1 VTFVAILDREA
12 VSAKF
17 KNQSY
22 AAQMALRKTFERKL
36 STLLHRRTE
45 RLVGLIKPKRGP
57 RKDFTKRHR
66 EEGIAE
72 LQKLAEQILRKE
84 VVPGRLKAITAGARR
99 TMLGGRGL
107 EERFKRM
114 CAWAE
119 QHLHGPIIY
128 SFWRGKRCL
137 YVGKGGSWRR
147 LRAYRRD
154 ILLQQA
160 TSLRVRMVAGKSHVA
175 MAECMS
181 IHMHDPKHN
190 INQSS
195 KPKYSK
201 RCPICKT
208 NREIRD
214 ELRALFRMK

>member
-1 VTFVAILDREA
+1 
-12 VSAKF
+12 
-17 KNQSY
+17 
-22 AAQMALRKTFERKL
+22 MALRKTFERTL
-36 STLLHRRTE
+36 TTLLHRRTD

-66 EEGIAE
+66 EDGIAE
-72 LQKLAEQILRKE
+72 LQNLAEQILRKD
-84 VVPGRLKAITAGARR
+84 VVPGRLKAITAGTRR
-99 TMLGGRGL
+99 TMLGGRGI

-114 CAWAE
+114 CVWAE
-119 QHLHGPIIY
+119 QNLHGPIIY

-160 TSLRVRMVAGKSHVA
+160 TSLRVRMVSGKSHVA

>member
-1 VTFVAILDREA
+1 
-12 VSAKF
+12 
-17 KNQSY
+17 
-22 AAQMALRKTFERKL
+22 MALRKTFERKL
-36 STLLHRRTE
+36 AVLVHRRTD
-45 RLVGLIKPKRGP
+45 RLSGLIQQKRGP
-57 RKDFTKRHR
+57 RKSFTKRHR

-72 LQKLAEQILRKE
+72 LQDLAEQILCKDL
-84 VVPGRLKAITAGARR
+84 VHGRLKSITAGVRF
-99 TMLGGRGL
+99 TMLGGRGI
-107 EERFKRM
+107 EERFQRM

-119 QHLHGPIIY
+119 ENLHGPIIY

-154 ILLQQA
+154 VLLQRA
-160 TSLRVRMVAGKSHVA
+160 TRLHARMVPGKSHVS

-181 IHMHDPKHN
+181 IHVHNPKHN
-190 INQSS
+190 INKSS

-201 RCPICKT
+201 RCPICKA

-214 ELRALFRMK
+214 ELRALFRIK

>member
-1 VTFVAILDREA
+1 
-12 VSAKF
+12 
-17 KNQSY
+17 
-22 AAQMALRKTFERKL
+22 MAFRKTFERKL
-36 STLLHRRTE
+36 STLLHRRIDP
-45 RLVGLIKPKRGP
+45 LVRLIKPKRGP
-57 RKDFTKRHR
+57 QKVFTKRHR
-66 EEGIAE
+66 EDGIAE
-72 LQKLAEQILRKE
+72 LQELAEQILRKA
-84 VVPGRLKAITAGARR
+84 VVPGRLKEITSGSRR
-99 TMLGGRGL
+99 TMLRGRGIDD
-107 EERFKRM
+107 RFKQM

-119 QHLHGPIIY
+119 QSLRGPIIY

-147 LRAYRRD
+147 LRSYRRH
-154 ILLQQA
+154 ILLQEA

-181 IHMHDPKHN
+181 IHLHNPKHN

-214 ELRALFRMK
+214 ELRSLFRMK